1 MTPEPACRINPLEL
15 AFDIDG
21 VVADTM
27 EVFVRLAHERYGLT
41 HLTKEH
47 ISCYN
52 LYTCLGLEKEILDD
66 LICLTLDDPH
76 TMEIPPMPGAAEVL
90 TELARGAPLRFVT
103 ARIWPES
110 ITDWIYQTLPDVS
123 PDRITVIASGAPE
136 VKPGILKELDVR
148 YFVEDRVETCR
159 QLKEAGIQPLLF
171 VQPWNRHEPADGF
184 IRVENWAGLKEWLL
198 PPRATLR

>member
-1 MTPEPACRINPLEL
+1 MTLESAWRINPLEL

-52 LYTCLGLEKEILDD
+52 LYTCLGVEKGILDD

-76 TMEIPPMPGAAEVL
+76 TMEIPPMPGAPRGPHRACPQRASQNSL
-90 TELARGAPLRFVT
+90 RPDLARVDNGMDLSDPSRRVSRQDYGHRFRGPRGQAGPSSRGSTCATSWKT
-103 ARIWPES
+103 AS
-110 ITDWIYQTLPDVS
+110 KHAAV
-123 PDRITVIASGAPE
+123 
-136 VKPGILKELDVR
+136 
-148 YFVEDRVETCR
+148 
-159 QLKEAGIQPLLF
+159 KEAGIQPLLF
-171 VQPWNRHEPADGF
+171 VQPWNQNEPADGF
-184 IRVENWAGLKEWLL
+184 IRVENWAGLKEWVL
-198 PPRATLR
+198 PPNVPLR